1 MSLVRVPN
9 PLPQEMTSSSQT
21 GNLSCVSPVCTS
33 SGSSVLQVPGA
44 HHPKQALEWAGEPAS
59 HNSFSD
65 LPLPFELP
73 ASSQVH
79 ADLHLEVALSLA
91 ATKTTSLPR
100 PGHTNH
106 LPICGV
112 LNFFLEVNRPSNSIE
127 LVLLSF
133 FWQFQNSLVVFID
146 RRRKTVS
153 IGSRMREILLLLSIW
168 DGGQPLC
175 LSFFELFLI
184 WNFFIWT
191 PLFPF
196 FWAEISF
203 FIYNASQPICLL
215 LSWSQ
220 FFIWYIWDGI
230 PALFWHPKSLCQPL
244 ML

>member
-1 MSLVRVPN
+1 MHFCSFSLKINIDALKKVVASLSQRKPLLPNKPIFAQLWWDCVRYSIGSLSKLHQLNSSWLAFQFPCSNVVHCCRWGISTQMCMSLVRVPN

-33 SGSSVLQVPGA
+33 SGSSVLQAPGA

-112 LNFFLEVNRPSNSIE
+112 LNFF
-127 LVLLSF
+127 
-133 FWQFQNSLVVFID
+133 
-146 RRRKTVS
+146 
-153 IGSRMREILLLLSIW
+153 
-168 DGGQPLC
+168 
-175 LSFFELFLI
+175 
-184 WNFFIWT
+184 
-191 PLFPF
+191 
-196 FWAEISF
+196 
-203 FIYNASQPICLL
+203 
-215 LSWSQ
+215 
-220 FFIWYIWDGI
+220 
-230 PALFWHPKSLCQPL
+230 
-244 ML
+244 